1 MIGWDVL
8 DKENQDFRKDIDGYH
23 KSDLALMTV
32 EQSVIDRRYQGGD
45 VQKEKDESAF
55 EQVGHYDDTLGAVQH
70 FFGNAFVGRR
80 HDGLQNVDRFL
91 HAVNGVFPV

>member
-8 DKENQDFRKDIDGYH
+8 DKENQDFRKNIDGYH

-55 EQVGHYDDTLGAVQH
+55 EQALQEPHLDAEPVIEIAVEIVIGQH
-70 FFGNAFVGRR
+70 LV
-80 HDGLQNVDRFL
+80 
-91 HAVNGVFPV
+91 